1 VTDDPTAAPDHWTLR
16 VVHPRTGEPAQGV
29 PVSLLDGGGNA
40 AGYWVSDHEGQV
52 SLPRIDATTVRLRVG
67 LRSEDPIEIEVATLE
82 AGTAEVPA
90 PPGLLPAATG
100 ERVPSP
106 RAAPSPE
113 VSAGALTLRFS
124 RLAVL
129 PLEDEPLLAG
139 PPSPAPVDFFEPQ
152 PPVTAR
158 VRYGVMLE
166 MELYWQSQGY
176 VSGDLLYTGT
186 LAPAEEMAFDVFDAR
201 WRWSW
206 GPSRSANRPARPI
219 ELIARLIA
227 GTQLANALAAED
239 GMLPLDPV
247 TLPGSGTA
255 LAEAALDASR
265 ELIERAAYAAS
276 TLRRRALR
284 VQESI
289 GEPAPG
295 TQRRVIRN
303 PDAARPLAFHFF
315 EPMER
320 FRVGARAIRLR
331 PAVLIPFQ
339 LPNLAT
345 RAHVQRFG
353 TTLRRVLLERT
364 LLSDLDWV
372 IGIGRRAMNPDVA
385 PPVSELRLV
394 VQTDPK
400 ATPVDLR
407 QVWCFLHA
415 DSTRYAVHF
424 FPAEPTPAA
433 GAGLAAPTPTRWIGA
448 IRLADFH
455 QHPLRFPGQLLLENG
470 TRIVLSFA
478 ALHVE
483 GRAGDV
489 WKRLIS
495 IRDFVLNKESQAHL
509 ASLVAL
515 AEAPGVDPRE
525 SRLLGHIAA
534 NLPYYAAALIAAGD
548 PTLRYLALSKVRDSD
563 GRPLGDMIEN
573 RVIGIVGNYIA
584 CPLRTVGALPG
595 PWRDAFT
602 TSATRTPEECMLTV
616 PLPGLWLTQQA
627 GASEEPTTTDIG
639 TEEEGRE
646 RRMGSRWGRRA
657 ADTA

>member
-1 VTDDPTAAPDHWTLR
+1 
-16 VVHPRTGEPAQGV
+16 
-29 PVSLLDGGGNA
+29 VSLLDESGNP
-40 AGYWVSDHEGQV
+40 AGYWVSDSDGYV
-52 SLPRIDATTVRLRVG
+52 SLPRIDAAAVRLRVG
-67 LRSEDPIEIEVATLE
+67 LRNEEPTEIEVVMLE
-82 AGTAEVPA
+82 AGTAEVTA
-90 PPGLLPAATG
+90 PPNLLPAATG
-100 ERVPSP
+100 ERLPSP
-106 RAAPSPE
+106 RPAPSPE

-129 PLEDEPLLAG
+129 PEEDEPLLAA
-139 PPSPAPVDFFEPQ
+139 PPSPAPIDFFEPQ

-176 VSGDLLYTGT
+176 VAGDLLYTGT
-186 LAPAEEMAFDVFDAR
+186 LAPAEAMAFDVFDAR

-239 GMLPLDPV
+239 GMLPLDPI
-247 TLPGSGTA
+247 TLPTTA
-255 LAEAALDASR
+255 TAVGDAALDASR
-265 ELIERAAYAAS
+265 ELLERAAYAAS
-276 TLRRRALR
+276 TLRRRAFR

-289 GEPAPG
+289 GDPAPG
-295 TQRRVIRN
+295 TQRRLLKN
-303 PDAARPLAFHFF
+303 PDATRPMAFHFF

-353 TTLRRVLLERT
+353 TTLRRVLLERS

-415 DSTRYAVHF
+415 DNTRYAVHF
-424 FPAEPTPAA
+424 FPAEPSPPS
-433 GAGLAAPTPTRWIGA
+433 GGGLATPVPTRWIGA

-548 PTLRYLALSKVRDSD
+548 PTLRYLALAKVRDGE
-563 GRPLGDMIEN
+563 GRPLGDLIEN

-584 CPLRTVGALPG
+584 CPLRTVDALPEQ
-595 PWRDAFT
+595 WRAPF
-602 TSATRTPEECMLTV
+602 SASGTRSAEECALTV
-616 PLPGLWLTQQA
+616 PIPGLWLTQQA
-627 GASEEPTTTDIG
+627 GASEAPTTTDIG
-639 TEEEGRE
+639 TGEEGRE
-646 RRMGSRWGRRA
+646 RRMGSRWGRRS

>member
-1 VTDDPTAAPDHWTLR
+1 VSDDATTADRWTLR
-16 VVHPRTGEPAQGV
+16 VVHPQTREPAQGV
-29 PVSLLDGGGNA
+29 PVSLLDEHGNP
-40 AGYWVSDHEGQV
+40 AGYWVSDSEGHV
-52 SLPRIDATTVRLRVG
+52 SLPRIDAATVRLRIG
-67 LRSEDPIEIEVATLE
+67 LRNEDPTEIDVTLLE
-82 AGTAEVPA
+82 AGTAEVTA
-90 PPGLLPAATG
+90 PPSLLPVASGDRFPNPRST
-100 ERVPSP
+100 PSG
-106 RAAPSPE
+106 E

-139 PPSPAPVDFFEPQ
+139 PPSPAPVDFFEPP
-152 PPVTAR
+152 PPVAAR

-166 MELYWQSQGY
+166 LEMYWQSQGY
-176 VSGDLLYTGT
+176 VAGDLLYTGT
-186 LAPAEEMAFDVFDAR
+186 LGPAEEMAFDVFDAR

-239 GMLPLDPV
+239 GMLPLDPI
-247 TLPGSGTA
+247 TLPASGS
-255 LAEAALDASR
+255 EFPDAAVDASR
-265 ELIERAAYAAS
+265 ELVERAAYAAS

-284 VQESI
+284 VQEAI
-289 GEPAPG
+289 GERTLG
-295 TQRRVIRN
+295 TLRRVLKN
-303 PDAARPLAFHFF
+303 PDATRPLALHFF

-320 FRVGARAIRLR
+320 FRVGARATRIR

-353 TTLRRVLLERT
+353 TALRRVLLERS

-400 ATPVDLR
+400 SAPVDLR

-415 DSTRYAVHF
+415 DTTRYAVHF
-424 FPAEPTPAA
+424 FPAEPTPPA
-433 GAGLAAPTPTRWIGA
+433 GPGLSAPIPTRWIGA

-455 QHPLRFPGQLLLENG
+455 QHPLRFPGQLVLENG
-470 TRIVLSFA
+470 TRLVLSFA

-489 WKRLIS
+489 WKRLLT

-509 ASLVAL
+509 VSLVAL

-548 PTLRYLALSKVRDSD
+548 PTLRYLALSKVRDGE
-563 GRPLGDMIEN
+563 GRALGDLIEN

-584 CPLRTVGALPG
+584 CPLRTIEALPAQ
-595 PWRDAFT
+595 WRAAFPARAPT
-602 TSATRTPEECMLTV
+602 TTEECTLAV
-616 PLPGLWLTQQA
+616 PLPGLWLTQQPPA
-627 GASEEPTTTDIG
+627 GEEPTTTDIG
-639 TEEEGRE
+639 TADEERE